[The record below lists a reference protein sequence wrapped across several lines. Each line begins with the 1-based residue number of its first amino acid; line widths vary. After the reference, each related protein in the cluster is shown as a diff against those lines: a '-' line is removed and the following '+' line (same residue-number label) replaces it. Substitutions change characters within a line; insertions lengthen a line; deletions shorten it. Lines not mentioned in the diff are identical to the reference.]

1 MKVAFIST
9 RGIPNNYGGLEE
21 FAENV
26 ATRLAAK
33 GIEVIVYNPDFH
45 PYKQNE
51 FKGVKIKHIYSPE
64 NKLGAGANFI
74 YDFLSLKDAIREQCD
89 IILICGYTTAAVSL
103 LLLKPKKSVIITNID
118 GLEWKRSK
126 HSRMVQKL
134 TRWFE
139 KIAVQKSTHVISDNL
154 GIKEYVSEVYG
165 VDSTFIAYAADPYSS
180 PDNSLLGNYGLKPF
194 KYFLLIGRLEPE
206 NNIEM
211 ILDGI
216 SAANDDTPVHIF
228 AGTETSFAKYLMHK
242 FKEATKIHFRGW
254 LSGQQ
259 NLAVLRQ
266 NAKLYFHGHSVGGTN
281 PSLLEAMAAGAFI
294 AAHDNVFNRY
304 VLQNNALYFESAS
317 QVSSI
322 IENLSRLETSRS
334 SFAEENIR
342 QIKEKYNWDKIT
354 EEYLT
359 LFRQFT

>member
-1 MKVAFIST
+1 MKVAFVST

-26 ATRLAAK
+26 ATRMAAK

-45 PYKQNE
+45 PYKKNE
-51 FKGVKIKHIYSPE
+51 FKGVRIKHIFSPE
-64 NKLGAGANFI
+64 KKLGAGANFI
-74 YDFLSLKDAIREQCD
+74 YDFLSLKDAISEQCD
-89 IILICGYTTAAVSL
+89 IILICGYTTVAVSL
-103 LLLKPKKSVIITNID
+103 LLLNPKKSVIITNID

-126 HSRMVQKL
+126 HSRTVQKL

-139 KIAVQKSTHVISDNL
+139 MIAVKKSAHVISDNM
-154 GIKEYVSEVYG
+154 GIKDYVAEVYG
-165 VDSTFIAYAADPYSS
+165 VDSTFIAYAADPHTSS
-180 PDNSLLGNYGLKPF
+180 DSSVLVNFGLEPL

-216 SAANDDTPVHIF
+216 AAAKDDTPVHLF
-228 AGTETSFAKYLMHK
+228 AGTETSFAKRLMSK
-242 FKEATKIHFRGW
+242 YKEVKKIHFRGW

-266 NAKLYFHGHSVGGTN
+266 NARLYFHGHSVGGTN

-304 VLQNNALYFESAS
+304 VLQKNALYFENAF
-317 QVSSI
+317 QVSSL
-322 IENLSRLETSRS
+322 IENLPSFEASRKTM
-334 SFAEENIR
+334 AEENLRLIA
-342 QIKEKYNWDKIT
+342 EKYNWDKIT